1 MLQDI
6 RYAYRNLKRSPLFT
20 SIALLSLALGIGAN
34 SAIFTIADQVLLRLL
49 PVRHARELLYFT
61 SPGPQSGQIWGSNRF
76 SYPMFQDLR
85 DHNLVFSEVAARF
98 DTPLNLSYKNRSE
111 QVAAEIVSGSYFDT
125 LGLSTA
131 IGRGLTPDDDR
142 VPGGHSVVVL
152 TYDYWKSRLGADPS
166 ILNQV
171 LLLNG
176 HPMTVIGVAAPGYR
190 GFDVGQRVDVLV
202 PAMMKAQMT
211 PTWNGLDNRRVIW
224 LQLVGR
230 LRPGVTVQQAEA
242 SLQPYYHAL
251 LEMEARDIPFRFARS
266 RKEFVSKPLKFEAA
280 GRGISDFRD
289 EFKQPLRIL
298 VGIVGLLLL
307 IACANLANL
316 LLARAAGRQKEIALR
331 LAMGASRFRLVRQ
344 LVVESLV
351 LSLAGAALG
360 LVCAAWTVEGL
371 LGILSN
377 ADSLGITGSLDW
389 RVFAFTLAVALVTGV
404 LFGLVPAWQA
414 TSPRLAHTLKVQP
427 VNVSPGSGHV
437 RLRKVLVV
445 SQFALSLL
453 LLIAATLFTRSLHN
467 LRNVDLGFR
476 RESLL
481 AFDLDPALNA
491 YSPERIRQ
499 FAGTIQERIAG
510 IPGVRA
516 AAIGVNPLVG
526 DDINMRTVHVEGY
539 QPREDEDMNPRSDS
553 VSPGYFATLGIPL
566 RMGREFNEADRF
578 GAPQVAVV
586 NEAFAKYFFPRE
598 NPLGRRFGFG
608 RDKGYPVEIVG
619 VVANSKYSRVEEKT
633 ARMVYLP
640 FAQEETP
647 GSMVVYARAAGDPK
661 ALFPGISR
669 VVRQLDAVLPV
680 NRLRTMEE
688 QVDSS
693 LSAERLIATRSGFF
707 AALATILAAIG
718 LYGVMAYTV
727 TRRTREIGI
736 RLALGA
742 GRSSV
747 LRLVMRD
754 VAILTAAGVAVALPA
769 AVGLS
774 RLLRSELFGVGP
786 NDPLSIAAA
795 LVALLAVA
803 LLAGYIPAE
812 RAARVNPNVALR
824 YE

>member
-20 SIALLSLALGIGAN
+20 SVALVSLALGIGAN
-34 SAIFTIADQVLLRLL
+34 SAIFTLADQVLLRRL
-49 PVRHARELLYFT
+49 PVSHAGELLYFT
-61 SPGPQSGQIWGSNRF
+61 SPGPQSGMVWGSNRF

-85 DHNLVFSEVAARF
+85 DHNLVFAEVAARF
-98 DTPLNLSYKNRSE
+98 DTALNLSYKNRSE
-111 QVAAEIVSGSYFDT
+111 QVTAEIVSGNYFDT
-125 LGLSTA
+125 LGLSTI
-131 IGRGLTPDDDR
+131 IGRGLTSDDNR
-142 VPGGHSVVVL
+142 VPGGHSVAVL
-152 TYDYWKSRLGADPS
+152 TYDYWQSRLGGDPA

-211 PTWNGLDNRRVIW
+211 PTWNGLDDRRVIW

-251 LEMEARDIPFRFARS
+251 LEMEARDIPFRFARA
-266 RKEFVSKPLKFEAA
+266 RKEFVSKPLKIQPA

-289 EFKQPLRIL
+289 QFNQPLRIL
-298 VGIVGLLLL
+298 LGIVGMLLL

-344 LVVESLV
+344 LVVESLM

-360 LVCAAWTVEGL
+360 LVCAAWTVGGL

-389 RVFAFTLAVALVTGV
+389 RVFAFTFALALVTGV

-414 TSPRLAHTLKVQP
+414 TSPRLAHTLKNQAA
-427 VNVSPGSGHV
+427 NVSPGSGHV
-437 RLRKVLVV
+437 RLRKALVV
-445 SQFALSLL
+445 SQVALSLL

-467 LRNVDLGFR
+467 LRNVDLGFH

-491 YSPERIRQ
+491 YSAERIRR
-499 FAGTIQERIAG
+499 FAGTIQERVAA

-526 DDINMRTVHVEGY
+526 DSIDMRSIHVEGY
-539 QPREDEDMNPRSDS
+539 QAREDENMSPYCDS
-553 VSPGYFATLGIPL
+553 VSPGYFSTLGIPL
-566 RMGREFNEADRF
+566 QIGREFNEADRL

-586 NEAFAKYFFPRE
+586 NDAFAKYFFKGA
-598 NPLGRRFGFG
+598 NPIGRRFGFG
-608 RDKGYPVEIVG
+608 KDKGTPVEIVG
-619 VVANSKYSRVEEKT
+619 VVRNSKYSRVEEET
-633 ARMVYLP
+633 PRVVYLP
-640 FAQEETP
+640 FAQDPNP

-661 ALFPGISR
+661 ALFPAVR
-669 VVRQLDAVLPV
+669 RTVRQVDPVLPV
-680 NRLRTMEE
+680 TRLRTMDE

-693 LSAERLIATRSGFF
+693 LSAQRLIATLSGLF
-707 AALATILAAIG
+707 AGLATILAAIG

-742 GRSSV
+742 GRRNV
-747 LRLVMRD
+747 LRLVMRE
-754 VAILTAAGVAVALPA
+754 VAILTATGMVIALPA
-769 AVGLS
+769 AVAAA
-774 RLLRSELFGVGP
+774 RLLRSELYGVGP
-786 NDPLSIAAA
+786 SDPLSIAAA
-795 LVALLAVA
+795 LIALVSVA